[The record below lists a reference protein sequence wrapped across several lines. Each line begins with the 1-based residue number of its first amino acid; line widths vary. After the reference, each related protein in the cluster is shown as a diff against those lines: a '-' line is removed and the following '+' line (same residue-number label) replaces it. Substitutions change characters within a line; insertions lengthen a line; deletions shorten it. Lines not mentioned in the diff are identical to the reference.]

1 MPDAPPMPEEIA
13 RYVDPYYVASFG
25 EFPPLPRAR
34 MTLGAEISPQFT
46 LAAEELRK
54 QALYSGVL
62 DNKTA
67 QLIALALLIGR
78 ASAGSYWHAKA
89 ALKHGATWA
98 ELHKVMEI
106 AVLMN
111 GVGAMNEGGQAL
123 VRLWKEEHD
132 GKA

>member
-1 MPDAPPMPEEIA
+1 MPDNPAMPKEIA
-13 RYVDPYYVASFG
+13 KYVDPYYVASFG
-25 EFPPLPRAR
+25 EFPKFPRER
-34 MTLGAEISPQFT
+34 MTLGAEVSPQFT

-54 QALYSGVL
+54 QALYSDVL

-67 QLIALALLIGR
+67 QLIALALLISR

-89 ALKHGATWA
+89 ARKYGATWA

-111 GVGAMNEGGQAL
+111 GVSAMNEGGQAL
-123 VRLWKEEHD
+123 VKLWNEEHA
-132 GKA
+132 GKV